1 VTSQGTLTANATSS
15 KRLWHRVR
23 HPYRRWILV
32 ATAFFVLGATGSI
45 YSAVAVTNSGNQ
57 KVRHAFTTSSAE
69 ITEVL
74 KLYVHHQLDLITS
87 VESFLLGN
95 EHPTNA
101 QFTAWT
107 KAIGLLDHNK
117 DLDGL
122 GVVTFVTA
130 AQLPAFV
137 REQNAMDATPF
148 VVTPSG
154 SRSYYC
160 FSSMGVVRPGVPK
173 SPRGYDLCSG
183 SEGPLISSARSDG
196 LSDVVPYSAGT
207 VKMIAFETPM
217 YRNGVTPTT
226 VAGRQRNFVA
236 VIALTVEPKII
247 LATTLKNY
255 PRMAVNLRYGSAS
268 APVFARGVAPKNA
281 ARVATSLGDGWTV
294 VVLGRGPAT
303 GLFANDNAVD
313 VLVGGIALSLVIA
326 ILLFMLGTDRARLR
340 RLVDERTEQLNFQAT
355 HDTLTGLPNRTLIV
369 DRIEQ
374 LLTRNRRANTYGA
387 ALFIDLDDFKNV
399 NDSLGHEAGDRLLV
413 LVGARMKAALREVDT
428 IGRVGGDEFV
438 VLLDG
443 SSAMS
448 APEVVAQRLLD
459 AMREPFELDGSLLPL
474 IVNTSIGIAV
484 GDRPSGSVLLRD
496 ADVALYQAKAKGKN
510 KYVFF
515 DQKMEDAIGHRLA
528 LEFDLR
534 SALSDRQFRLF
545 YQPLYALEDL
555 TIVGVE
561 ALLRWEHPK
570 LGLLGPDE
578 FIPALER
585 TGQIRDVG
593 AWVLH
598 EACAQVALWHQ
609 RGDPLYLAVNVSGRQ
624 FDDHALIDQIRGA
637 LASSGLHGRTLCI
650 EVTETA
656 LMLDMDSVV
665 RDLET
670 IKSLGVKIAIDDFGT
685 GYSSLSSL
693 RELPVDCIKIDQSF
707 VSSITTS
714 EESMAVVRTFIQLG
728 RDLGLQTVAEGVE
741 TFEQMDLL
749 RACDVDYVQGFLF
762 SRPLEPKELEA
773 HLLEPRRPA
782 RPNPAPPQKLPRQT
796 E

>member
-1 VTSQGTLTANATSS
+1 MLGTAA
-15 KRLWHRVR
+15 
-23 HPYRRWILV
+23 
-32 ATAFFVLGATGSI
+32 SI
-45 YSAVAVTNSGNQ
+45 YGAVAVTNSGNQ
-57 KVRHAFTTSSAE
+57 KMHHAFTTSSAE
-69 ITEVL
+69 ITSVV

-95 EHPTNA
+95 EHPTSA

-107 KAIGLLDHNK
+107 KAIDLLDHNR

-122 GVVTFVTA
+122 GVVSYVTA

-137 REQNAMDATPF
+137 REQNLTQSTPF
-148 VVTPSG
+148 VVTPTG
-154 SRSYYC
+154 ARAFYC
-160 FSSMGVVRPGVPK
+160 FAAMGIVRPGSVVT
-173 SPRGYDLCSG
+173 PRGYDLCSG
-183 SEGPLISSARSDG
+183 SEGGLLVSARDDG
-196 LSDVVPYSAGT
+196 AGDVVPYASGSA
-207 VKMIAFETPM
+207 KELAFETPI
-217 YRNGVTPTT
+217 YRGGEVPTT
-226 VAGRQRNFVA
+226 LASRQRNFVA
-236 VIALTVEPKII
+236 VVALTVEPKII
-247 LATTLKNY
+247 LASTLKNY
-255 PRMAVNLRYGSAS
+255 PHMAVNLRYGDTET
-268 APVFARGVAPKNA
+268 PVFTSGVAPKSA
-281 ARVATSLGDGWTV
+281 ARASTSLGDGWTV
-294 VVLGRGPAT
+294 EVLGRGT
-303 GLFANDNAVD
+303 GDGLFGNDNAVN
-313 VLVGGIALSLVIA
+313 VLFGGIALSLVIA

-340 RLVDERTEQLNFQAT
+340 RLVDDRTEQLNFQAT
-355 HDTLTGLPNRTLIV
+355 HDMLTGLPNRTLIV

-413 LVGARMKAALREVDT
+413 LVAARMKASLREVDT

-443 SSAMS
+443 GATMS
-448 APEVVAQRLLD
+448 APEIVAQRLLD

-484 GDRPSGSVLLRD
+484 GDRASGSVLLRD

-515 DQKMEDAIGHRLA
+515 DQKMEEAIGHRLA

-534 SALSDRQFRLF
+534 SALSDCQFRLF
-545 YQPLYALEDL
+545 YQPLYALDDL

-570 LGLLGPDE
+570 LGLLGPDD

-598 EACAQVALWHQ
+598 EACAQMALWHE
-609 RGDPLYLAVNVSGRQ
+609 RGDRLYLAVNVSGRQ
-624 FDDHALIDQIRGA
+624 FDDQALIDQIRDA
-637 LASSGLHGRTLCI
+637 LSASGLGGSSLFI

-656 LMLDMDSVV
+656 LMLDIDSVV
-665 RDLET
+665 RDLVA
-670 IKSLGVKIAIDDFGT
+670 IKELGVRIAIDDFGT

-707 VSSITTS
+707 VTSITTS

-728 RDLGLQTVAEGVE
+728 RDLGLKTVAEGVE
-741 TFEQMDLL
+741 TFDQMDLL
-749 RACDVDYVQGFLF
+749 RASNVDFVQGFLF

-782 RPNPAPPQKLPRQT
+782 RPRHSPPQHPPLQT
-796 E
+796 D

>member
-1 VTSQGTLTANATSS
+1 MRGILTTKIPSP
-15 KRLWHRVR
+15 RRHGLRRR
-23 HPYRRWILV
+23 HPYRWWIVV
-32 ATAFFVLGATGSI
+32 ATVLFALGGAGSI
-45 YSAVAVTNSGNQ
+45 FGALSITSSGNQ
-57 KVRHAFTTSSAE
+57 KVHRAFSTSAAE
-69 ITEVL
+69 ITGVL
-74 KLYVHHQLDLITS
+74 KLYVHHQIDLITS
-87 VESFLLGN
+87 VESFLLGDH
-95 EHPTNA
+95 HPTGA

-107 KAIGLLDHNK
+107 KAVALLDHNK
-117 DLDGL
+117 DLNGL
-122 GVVTFVTA
+122 GVVYYVSA

-137 REQNAMDATPF
+137 REQDSMSSLPF
-148 VVTPSG
+148 VVTPPG
-154 SRSYYC
+154 ARAHYC
-160 FSSMGVVRPGVPK
+160 FAAMGIVRPGLVDT
-173 SPRGYDLCSG
+173 PRGYDLCSG
-183 SEGPLISSARSDG
+183 TEGPLITSARNSG
-196 LSDVVPYSAGT
+196 IGAVIPYTEGN
-207 VKMIAFETPM
+207 VKTIAFETPM
-217 YRNGVTPTT
+217 YRGGVTPTT
-226 VAGRQRNFVA
+226 AAGRQRNFVA
-236 VIALTVEPKII
+236 VIALTVEPKIV
-247 LATTLKNY
+247 LAATLKNY
-255 PRMAVNLRYGSAS
+255 PNMAVNLRFDTSS
-268 APVFARGVAPKNA
+268 KPVFASGVAPKNA
-281 ARVATSLGDGWTV
+281 ADISSSLGDGWTLD
-294 VVLGRGPAT
+294 VLGRAT
-303 GLFANDNAVD
+303 NAGLFANVVATS
-313 VLVGGIALSLVIA
+313 VLLGGMALSLVLA
-326 ILLFMLGTDRARLR
+326 LLCFMLGTDRARLR
-340 RLVDERTEQLNFQAT
+340 RLVDDRTEQLNYQAT
-355 HDTLTGLPNRTLIV
+355 HDMLTGLPNRTLII
-369 DRIEQ
+369 DRTEQ

-413 LVGARMKAALREVDT
+413 LVAARMKGALREVDT
-428 IGRVGGDEFV
+428 IGRAGGDEFV

-443 SSAMS
+443 GETIG
-448 APEVVAQRLLD
+448 APETVAQRLLD

-515 DQKMEDAIGHRLA
+515 DQKMEEAIGHRLA

-534 SALSDRQFRLF
+534 SALSDHQFRLF

-561 ALLRWEHPK
+561 ALLRWEHPR

-593 AWVLH
+593 AWVLN
-598 EACAQVALWHQ
+598 EACAQVALWHSQ
-609 RGDPLYLAVNVSGRQ
+609 GDGLYLSVNVSGRQ
-624 FDDHALIDQIRGA
+624 FDDHTLIDQIRGA
-637 LASSGLHGRTLCI
+637 LNASGLPGRALVI

-656 LMLDMDSVV
+656 LMLDMASVV
-665 RDLET
+665 RDLVT
-670 IKSLGVKIAIDDFGT
+670 IKSLGVSIAIDDFGT

-728 RDLGLQTVAEGVE
+728 RDLGLRTVAEGVE
-741 TFEQMDLL
+741 TFDQMDLL
-749 RACDVDYVQGFLF
+749 RASNVDFVQGFLF

-782 RPNPAPPQKLPRQT
+782 GSNPSPPFPPLQAD
-796 E
+796 

>member
-1 VTSQGTLTANATSS
+1 MQRPFALKKSS
-15 KRLWHRVR
+15 PKPHERRTG
-23 HPYRRWILV
+23 HPYRRWFLA
-32 ATAFFVLGATGSI
+32 ATALFALGAATSV
-45 YSAVAVTNSGNQ
+45 YSAVAVTKASNQ
-57 KVRHAFTTSSAE
+57 KVLRAFTTSSSE
-69 ITEVL
+69 ITDVL
-74 KLYVHHQLDLITS
+74 ELYVHHQLDLMTS
-87 VESFLLGN
+87 IESFLIGN
-95 EHPTNA
+95 PHPTNA

-107 KAIGLLDHNK
+107 RAIGLLSDNK
-117 DLDGL
+117 DLNDI
-122 GVVTFVTA
+122 GVISYIGA
-130 AQLPAFV
+130 AQLPAYIQA
-137 REQNAMDATPF
+137 QNATGAAPF
-148 VVTPSG
+148 IVTPPG
-154 SRSYYC
+154 HRAYYC
-160 FSSMGVVRPGVPK
+160 FGAMGIERTGVATL
-173 SPRGYDLCSG
+173 PRGYDLCSG
-183 SEGPLISSARSDG
+183 PEGSLIASARNSG
-196 LSDVVPYSAGT
+196 SSDVTLYTAGGL
-207 VKMIAFETPM
+207 KMIAFDTPM
-217 YRNGVTPTT
+217 YRGGVTPRTL
-226 VAGRQRNFVA
+226 AERQRSFIA
-236 VIALTVEPKII
+236 VIALTVEPNII
-247 LATTLKNY
+247 LASTLKNY
-255 PRMAVNLRYGSAS
+255 PNTAVNLLFGKARG
-268 APVFARGVAPKNA
+268 PVFTSGVAPKGA
-281 ARVATSLGDGWTV
+281 ARMSTSLGDGWTV
-294 VVLGRGPAT
+294 DVLGRGSNG
-303 GLFANDNAVD
+303 GLLANDNAVGI
-313 VLVGGIALSLVIA
+313 LFGGIALSLVVA
-326 ILLFMLGTDRARLR
+326 MLAFMLGTDRTRLH
-340 RLVDERTEQLNFQAT
+340 RLVDDRTEQLHFQAT

-413 LVGARMKAALREVDT
+413 LVAARMKAALREVDT

-443 SSAMS
+443 GETIA
-448 APEVVAQRLLD
+448 APEIVAQRLLD
-459 AMREPFELDGSLLPL
+459 AMRAPFELDGSLLPL

-515 DQKMEDAIGHRLA
+515 DQKMEEAIGHRLA

-534 SALSDRQFRLF
+534 SALSDHQFRLF
-545 YQPLYALEDL
+545 YQPLYALDDL

-561 ALLRWEHPK
+561 ALLRWEHPR
-570 LGLLGPDE
+570 LGLLGPNE

-609 RGDPLYLAVNVSGRQ
+609 RGDQLYLAVNVSGRQ

-637 LASSGLHGRTLCI
+637 LGASGLEGRALCI

-665 RDLET
+665 RELVA
-670 IKSLGVKIAIDDFGT
+670 IKSLGVRIAIDDFGT

-714 EESMAVVRTFIQLG
+714 EESLAVVRTFIQLG
-728 RDLGLQTVAEGVE
+728 RDLGLTTVAEGVE
-741 TFEQMDLL
+741 TFDQMDLL
-749 RACDVDYVQGFLF
+749 RTCDVDYVQGFLF

-782 RPNPAPPQKLPRQT
+782 TPNASPRPPLQT
-796 E
+796 D

>member
-1 VTSQGTLTANATSS
+1 VASHGILTAKATWS
-15 KRLWHRVR
+15 KRLRHGAR
-23 HPYRRWILV
+23 HPYRRWFLA
-32 ATAFFVLGATGSI
+32 ATALFLLGTAGSI
-45 YSAVAVTNSGNQ
+45 YSAVAVTTSGNQ
-57 KVRHAFTTSSAE
+57 KMQHAFTTSSAE
-69 ITEVL
+69 ISDVVQ
-74 KLYVHHQLDLITS
+74 LYVHHQLDLITS

-95 EHPTNA
+95 EHPSSA
-101 QFTAWT
+101 QFTSWT
-107 KAIGLLDHNK
+107 KAIDLLGHNK
-117 DLDGL
+117 DLGGL
-122 GVVTFVTA
+122 GVVSYVTA

-137 REQNAMDATPF
+137 REQDAEGGTPF
-148 VVTPSG
+148 VVTPSAA
-154 SRSYYC
+154 RPYYC
-160 FSSMGVVRPGVPK
+160 FAAMGIVRPGLAT
-173 SPRGYDLCSG
+173 SPRGYNLCST
-183 SEGPLISSARSDG
+183 SEGPLIVSARNDG
-196 LSDVVPYSAGT
+196 EGDVVPYDESG
-207 VKMIAFETPM
+207 VKVLAFETPV
-217 YRNGVTPTT
+217 YRGGVIPTS
-226 VAGRQRNFVA
+226 VAGRQHNFVA
-236 VIALTVEPKII
+236 LIALTVEPKII
-247 LATTLKNY
+247 LASTLKNY
-255 PRMAVNLRYGSAS
+255 PKMAISLSFDSTAK
-268 APVFARGVAPKNA
+268 PVFTSGIAPKGA
-281 ARVATSLGDGWTV
+281 AHVSTSLGDGWTIE
-294 VVLGRGPAT
+294 VLGRSSGG
-303 GLFANDNAVD
+303 GLFANNNAVD
-313 VLVGGIALSLVIA
+313 VLFGGIALSLVVA
-326 ILLFMLGTDRARLR
+326 ILLFMLGTDRTRLR
-340 RLVDERTEQLNFQAT
+340 RLVDDRTEQLNFQAT
-355 HDTLTGLPNRTLIV
+355 HDMLTGLPNRTLII
-369 DRIEQ
+369 DRTEQ
-374 LLTRNRRANTYGA
+374 ILTRNRRANTYGA

-413 LVGARMKAALREVDT
+413 LVAARMKAALREVDT

-443 SSAMS
+443 GETFS
-448 APEVVAQRLLD
+448 APEIVAQRLLD
-459 AMREPFELDGSLLPL
+459 AMREPFELSGSLLPL

-534 SALSDRQFRLF
+534 SALSDHQFRLF
-545 YQPLYALEDL
+545 YQPIYALGDL

-598 EACAQVALWHQ
+598 EACAQVALWHE
-609 RGDPLYLAVNVSGRQ
+609 RGDRLYLSVNVSGRQ

-637 LASSGLHGRTLCI
+637 LDASGLDGRSLCI

-665 RDLET
+665 RDLGA
-670 IKSLGVKIAIDDFGT
+670 IKSLGTIIAIDDFGT

-714 EESMAVVRTFIQLG
+714 DESMAVVRTFIQLG
-728 RDLGLQTVAEGVE
+728 RDLGLRTVAEGVE

-749 RACDVDYVQGFLF
+749 RACDVDFVQGFLF

-782 RPNPAPPQKLPRQT
+782 RPNQSPPRPHQT
-796 E
+796 D